1 MKNITVSLDDELY
14 RKSRVAAA
22 ESDTTVTAL
31 VREFLTQYTAREQDH
46 VGETDDRT
54 RAVLRVI
61 DKMRARHPEFRTDN
75 LLSRDELHERGA

>member
-31 VREFLTQYTAREQDH
+31 VREFLTQYTTRDRDR
-46 VGETDDRT
+46 VGEIEDPAQ
-54 RAVLRVI
+54 AVLRVI
-61 DKMRARHPEFRTDN
+61 DEMRERHPDFRTDN